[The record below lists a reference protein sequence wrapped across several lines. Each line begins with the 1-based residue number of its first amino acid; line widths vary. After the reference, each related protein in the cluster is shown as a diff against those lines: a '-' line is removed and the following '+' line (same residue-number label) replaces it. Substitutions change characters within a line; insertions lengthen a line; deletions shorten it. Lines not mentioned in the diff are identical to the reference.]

1 MVRLISYALVLTG
14 VLACVAAPSFA
25 DDKDKPAGGSG
36 SAGSYRADDPQLMQD
51 FERYRRMGYSSR
63 DISMALNA
71 ARRSGRPPE
80 DIFARLDR
88 GQTWAQIA
96 SDLNLTERDLTEPEI
111 RVAAYQDRAGG
122 SGMMSGSSTAGWENG
137 WSRAYRLTPLEQKRL
152 RAMGLTN
159 KQIYVVANT
168 ARLTGRDPDDIA
180 QMIFRGMTVRMIA
193 DEYNLN
199 PTVLETPRPEWTTP
213 EWEQAV
219 ERGSAWPMPMSSDRG
234 MPRNERDR
242 MGR

>member
-1 MVRLISYALVLTG
+1 MVRLISHALVLTG

-25 DDKDKPAGGSG
+25 DDKDKPAGDNK

-51 FERYRRMGYSSR
+51 FQRYRRMGYSSR
-63 DISMALNA
+63 DVSMALNA
-71 ARRSGRPPE
+71 ARRSGRQPE

-111 RVAAYQDRAGG
+111 RVAAYQERGGG
-122 SGMMSGSSTAGWENG
+122 SMSGSSTMAWEGG
-137 WSRAYRLTPLEQKRL
+137 WSRAYRFTPLEQKRL

-159 KQIYVVANT
+159 KQIYIVANT
-168 ARLTGRDPDDIA
+168 ARLTGRDPGDIA
-180 QMIFRGMTVRMIA
+180 QMIFRGMTVSMIA
-193 DEYNLN
+193 DEYNLI

-213 EWEQAV
+213 EWDQAV
-219 ERGSAWPMPMSSDRG
+219 ERGSAWPMPTSGDRG
-234 MPRNERDR
+234 MPRKEGDH